1 MIIVSLESFLIHWD
15 FPLTVSQTRFRSTLP
30 QLRLYGPTNFAP
42 VIRQAASQAVHQN
55 GEAYQVLL
63 IITDGAITDM
73 AETKHEI
80 VQASRLPMS
89 IIIIGVG
96 QADFRWVNSPGR
108 PRPELGTFPILSIF
122 LEILK
127 FDFSCTVSE
136 ISV

>member
-1 MIIVSLESFLIHWD
+1 MPIVILISSEFFPSHGSFA
-15 FPLTVSQTRFRSTLP
+15 LTQVFFRSTLP

-42 VIRQAASQAVHQN
+42 VIRNAAHQVGHSN
-55 GEAYQVLL
+55 GQAYQVLL

-96 QADFRWVNSPGR
+96 QADFRSV
-108 PRPELGTFPILSIF
+108 
-122 LEILK
+122 
-127 FDFSCTVSE
+127 DFVFCL
-136 ISV
+136 I